1 MVSRAPADPNA
12 ALSPVDRGKLERRR
26 QILAAAKQV
35 FADAGYH
42 GASINAIIEKAQIA
56 RGTFYLYFESKA
68 AVFDSILDE
77 AMAELRGRIHRIEVA
92 DPSAPPPQVQ
102 LREQI
107 VATLGYIISDRA
119 LAELLLSS
127 SSAPEAEATERLEQ
141 FYAEVRRLIG
151 RALEQGAAI
160 GLVRKCQPEL
170 AAGALLGMVR
180 GVIEVMMLHP
190 EPDASSPGP
199 RYTVEDVVNE
209 VISVGLRGVLAR
221 GD

>member
-1 MVSRAPADPNA
+1 VVSRVPADPSA
-12 ALSPVDRGKLERRR
+12 SLDRGKIERRR
-26 QILAAAKQV
+26 QILDAAKQV

-77 AMAELRGRIHRIEVA
+77 AMAQLRARIHRIEVE
-92 DPSAPPPQVQ
+92 DPAAPPPQVQ
-102 LREQI
+102 LRDQV
-107 VATLGYIISDRA
+107 VATLGYVVGDRA
-119 LAELLLSS
+119 LAELLLQSAH
-127 SSAPEAEATERLEQ
+127 APEAEATERLDQ
-141 FYAEVRRLIG
+141 FYGEVRRLIV

-170 AAGALLGMVR
+170 VAGALLGMVR

-209 VISVGLRGVLAR
+209 VIAVGLRGVLADR
-221 GD
+221 

>member
-1 MVSRAPADPNA
+1 VVSRVPADPA
-12 ALSPVDRGKLERRR
+12 TSLDRGKIERRR
-26 QILAAAKQV
+26 QILDAAKRV

-77 AMAELRGRIHRIEVA
+77 AMAQLRSRIHRIEVE
-92 DPSAPPPQVQ
+92 DPTAPPPQVQ
-102 LREQI
+102 LRDQV
-107 VATLGYIISDRA
+107 VATLGYVVGDRA
-119 LAELLLSS
+119 LAKLLLLQSAH
-127 SSAPEAEATERLEQ
+127 APEAEATERLDQ
-141 FYAEVRRLIG
+141 FYVEVRRLIV

-170 AAGALLGMVR
+170 VAGALLGMVR

-209 VISVGLRGVLAR
+209 VIGVGLRGVLAR

>member
-1 MVSRAPADPNA
+1 MVSRVPADPA
-12 ALSPVDRGKLERRR
+12 TSLDRGKIERRR
-26 QILAAAKQV
+26 QILDAAKQV

-77 AMAELRGRIHRIEVA
+77 AMAQLRARIHRIEVA
-92 DPSAPPPQVQ
+92 DPAAPPPQVQ
-102 LREQI
+102 LRDQV
-107 VATLGYIISDRA
+107 VATLGYVVGDRA
-119 LAELLLSS
+119 LAELLLQSAH
-127 SSAPEAEATERLEQ
+127 APEAEATERLGQ
-141 FYAEVRRLIG
+141 FYGEVRRLIV
-151 RALEQGAAI
+151 RALEQGAVI

-170 AAGALLGMVR
+170 VAGALLGMVR

-209 VISVGLRGVLAR
+209 VIAVGLRGVLADR
-221 GD
+221 